1 MKDGARGRRS
11 TVQEGEY
18 VATVAEIILAMREAA
33 PAGRESLAEGP
44 TRELQG
50 LTRELMAAMPDA
62 LAERERFDSIR
73 ERGVPLDAAELTSWL
88 EGKTVLVTGGTGCIG
103 SKLLAE
109 VARYNPGRLVSVSRG
124 LTGGWPKHARVD
136 YLRGDVT
143 NQAELAEVFGQARPD
158 VVFHVAAQRDPG
170 LAEREV
176 QLTVSTNIFGTRNV
190 VEAAA
195 RSGASEVIC
204 ATSGKALRPYSREVY
219 TAAKRC
225 AEYVLARAA
234 ARGDLR
240 VAAVRFTHVVDN
252 SIVDDR
258 LRSWAR
264 SGTLRIHDPA
274 TLFYAQSALESVQCM
289 LYAGTGARRGA
300 LRIFTINDL
309 GMPIGLLELAVGT
322 LQQTGSASPVYLS
335 GHDPGYETVAFP
347 GLYDPLTAG
356 DVSPLLSAFEAF
368 NAEQDPIRGIDACT
382 VALDLSRVPDDR
394 LDRLEEASQIPGDQT
409 QVRRALDE
417 LSWSVLDATLGA
429 LPQRALTR
437 AARLT
442 EPHEERLSPDH
453 RKMLDAIRL
462 HIAAGETAGP
472 ASVPQQAAGIPVR
485 S

>member
-1 MKDGARGRRS
+1 
-11 TVQEGEY
+11 

-33 PAGRESLAEGP
+33 PAGRESLADGP
-44 TRELQG
+44 IRELQG
-50 LTRELMAAMPDA
+50 LTRELIAAMPEA

-73 ERGVPLDAAELTSWL
+73 ERGVPLDPAELTAWL
-88 EGKTVLVTGGTGCIG
+88 GGKTVLVTGGTGCIG
-103 SKLLAE
+103 STLLAE
-109 VARYNPGRLVSVSRG
+109 AARYGPARLVSVSRG
-124 LTGGWPKHARVD
+124 LTGGWPRHAKVE
-136 YLRGDVT
+136 YLRADVT
-143 NQAELAEVFGQARPD
+143 SRAELAEVFGQVRPD

-176 QLTVSTNIFGTRNV
+176 QLTVRTNILGTRNV
-190 VEAAA
+190 VEVAGE
-195 RSGASEVIC
+195 SGASEVIS

-234 ARGDLR
+234 AQADHR

-264 SGTLRIHDPA
+264 SGTLRVHDPA
-274 TLFYAQSALESVQCM
+274 TLFYAQSALESVQLL
-289 LYAGTGARRGA
+289 LYAGLGARHGA

-322 LQQTGSASPVYLS
+322 LQQTGSASPIYLS

-368 NAEQDPIRGIDACT
+368 NADQDPVCGIDACT
-382 VALDLSRVPDDR
+382 VALDLSRVPEDR
-394 LDRLEEASQIPGDQT
+394 LTRLEETSMLAGDQT
-409 QVRRALDE
+409 PVREALDE
-417 LSWSVLDATLGA
+417 LSWSVLDATLSA

-442 EPHEERLSPDH
+442 EPHEDRLSPDH
-453 RKMLDAIRL
+453 RKMLDAIRQ
-462 HIAAGETAGP
+462 HIAARQLAGQ
-472 ASVPQQAAGIPVR
+472 ALVPQQGAGVAVAG
-485 S
+485 